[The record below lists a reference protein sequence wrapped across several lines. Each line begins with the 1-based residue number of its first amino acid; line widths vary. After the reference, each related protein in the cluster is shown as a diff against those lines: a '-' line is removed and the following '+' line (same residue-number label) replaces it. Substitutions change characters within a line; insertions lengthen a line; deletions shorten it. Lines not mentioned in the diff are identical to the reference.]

1 MAGSFEGRSRGEWE
15 TERFERDRV
24 RFVRGHDDV
33 AVETVRTPETAG
45 GASHRW
51 TITCHVS
58 ADGVDYVTE
67 LATAEDRE
75 EAISITR
82 AALDALERR
91 PERLDSPHAIEQL
104 ERVDEREFA
113 WRDWAIQ

>member
-1 MAGSFEGRSRGEWE
+1 MTGSFEERARGEWE

-24 RFVRGHDDV
+24 RFVREDVDV
-33 AVETVRTPETAG
+33 AVETARTPETASG
-45 GASHRW
+45 ESRRW

-58 ADGVDYVTE
+58 AGDVEYVTE
-67 LATAEDRE
+67 IARATSRE

-82 AALDALERR
+82 AALDALDRR
-91 PERLDSPHAIEQL
+91 PERLDSPHAVEQL

-113 WRDWAIQ
+113 WRDWTIQ